1 MPPRITRDYQAA
13 AVDAVKAHWSAGRR
27 RVVVVGPVGSG
38 KTYVAELLIVPI
50 LAHKWAQVFFC
61 AHTESLLDQPAL
73 RYQDANIR
81 AAFIKAGRDEDADA
95 MLQFCSVLT
104 LVRRDIV
111 PQHRRAVVFI
121 DECHRVKSSSYLA
134 ILTNLSRLFEF
145 VYVVYLTATP
155 YRLDGKGLADVAD
168 ALIEIATPRQLIDA
182 GVLCR
187 PRYYSEP
194 LPEGDTEEV
203 IFRPGIV
210 GDVVSTWK
218 QRAAGLPTI
227 CRAYSL
233 DHSKLLAQ
241 RFVEAGVRAAHIDGT
256 MSTAQR
262 RRLLVG
268 LSIGGTAAT
277 PRHPLALDVLC
288 AGSNIFDEGFDSRAS
303 YEMLL
308 PREEVMPYR
317 PDQSD
322 QSFRTIHTP
331 DRANVT
337 KPLLQTTA
345 PWAAAASPRA
355 AWTTLRDSAVVLS
368 PAEATALRRRV
379 LDGVLPELRDFW
391 PEVDSGAPMEPP
403 AYQALCVLCD
413 ACPTASKGAWM
424 QRQGRVVRSWRGDDD
439 ETIVARS
446 WQGLSWSS
454 PKIEAIVL
462 SHGGNL
468 DRHDALIWHEGF
480 TLDADAKWATKGVG
494 RKAALLIPTLHSVA
508 ARLCPQCMC
517 VDVERSGVCAYC
529 GAALAVPNLPKER
542 PDVELVS
549 RPVDAPM
556 VVSTPGT
563 REAYL
568 RARYAEMVSA
578 NRERAAAG
586 KPPYSPRWPGV
597 RFYKRFGFWPDHALE
612 AMIKRSMGLR

>member
-1 MPPRITRDYQAA
+1 M
-13 AVDAVKAHWSAGRR
+13 
-27 RVVVVGPVGSG
+27 VVVGPVGSG

-81 AAFIKAGRDEDADA
+81 AAFVKAGRDSDADA
-95 MLQFCSVLT
+95 MLQFCSVPT

-111 PQHRRAVVFI
+111 PRHKRAVVFY
-121 DECHRVKSSSYLA
+121 DEAHRVKSATALA
-134 ILTNLSRLFEF
+134 VLANLSRLFEF

-168 ALIEIATPRQLIDA
+168 ALIEIATPRQLMDE

-203 IFRPGIV
+203 VFRPGIV
-210 GDVVSTWK
+210 GDVVSTW
-218 QRAAGLPTI
+218 QRRAAGLPTI
-227 CRAYSL
+227 CRAYSI

-241 RFVEAGVRAAHIDGT
+241 RFVDAGVRAAHIDGT

-268 LSIGGTAAT
+268 LAVGCAT
-277 PRHPLALDVLC
+277 GRHPLALDVLC
-288 AGSNIFDEGFDSRAS
+288 AGSNIFDEGYDSRAS

-308 PREEVMPYR
+308 PRGADAV
-317 PDQSD
+317 
-322 QSFRTIHTP
+322 
-331 DRANVT
+331 
-337 KPLLQTTA
+337 
-345 PWAAAASPRA
+345 A
-355 AWTTLRDSAVVLS
+355 AWQTLRDPAAVLS
-368 PAEATALRRRV
+368 PGEATQLRRRV
-379 LDGVLPELRDFW
+379 LDGVLPELCDFW
-391 PEVDSGAPMEPP
+391 PAVDSGAPMEPP
-403 AYQALCVLCD
+403 AYQPLCVLCD
-413 ACPTASKGAWM
+413 ASPTASKGSWM
-424 QRQGRVVRSWRGDDD
+424 QRQGRVVRSWQGDDAG
-439 ETIVARS
+439 EIAARS
-446 WQGLSWSS
+446 WQGLSYSL
-454 PKIEAIVL
+454 PKTEAIVL

-480 TLDADAKWATKGVG
+480 TLDADAKWATKGG
-494 RKAALLIPTLHSVA
+494 SGSKLLIPTLHSVA
-508 ARLCPQCMC
+508 ARMCPQCMC

-529 GAALAVPNLPKER
+529 GAVLAKPLLPPER

-549 RPVDAPM
+549 RPVDAPTA
-556 VVSTPGT
+556 VSTPGT

-597 RFYKRFGFWPDHALE
+597 RFYKRFGHWPDHGLE
-612 AMIKRSMGLR
+612 AMIRRSMGLRG

>member
-1 MPPRITRDYQAA
+1 M
-13 AVDAVKAHWSAGRR
+13 
-27 RVVVVGPVGSG
+27 
-38 KTYVAELLIVPI
+38 
-50 LAHKWAQVFFC
+50 
-61 AHTESLLDQPAL
+61 
-73 RYQDANIR
+73 
-81 AAFIKAGRDEDADA
+81 
-95 MLQFCSVLT
+95 
-104 LVRRDIV
+104 
-111 PQHRRAVVFI
+111 
-121 DECHRVKSSSYLA
+121 
-134 ILTNLSRLFEF
+134 
-145 VYVVYLTATP
+145 
-155 YRLDGKGLADVAD
+155 
-168 ALIEIATPRQLIDA
+168 
-182 GVLCR
+182 
-187 PRYYSEP
+187 
-194 LPEGDTEEV
+194 
-203 IFRPGIV
+203 
-210 GDVVSTWK
+210 
-218 QRAAGLPTI
+218 
-227 CRAYSL
+227 
-233 DHSKLLAQ
+233 
-241 RFVEAGVRAAHIDGT
+241 RAAHIDGT

-308 PREEVMPYR
+308 PRGDDAV
-317 PDQSD
+317 
-322 QSFRTIHTP
+322 
-331 DRANVT
+331 
-337 KPLLQTTA
+337 
-345 PWAAAASPRA
+345 A
-355 AWTTLRDSAVVLS
+355 AWRTLRDPVVVLS

-403 AYQALCVLCD
+403 AYQPLCVLCD

-494 RKAALLIPTLHSVA
+494 RRALLIPTLHSVA
-508 ARLCPQCMC
+508 ARLCPRCMC
-517 VDVERSGVCAYC
+517 VDVERSGVCTYC
-529 GAALAVPNLPKER
+529 GAVLAVPNLPKER

>member
-1 MPPRITRDYQAA
+1 MSTQRIARDYQTT
-13 AVDAVKAHWSAGRR
+13 AVDKIKTLWSQGKR

-81 AAFIKAGRDEDADA
+81 AAFIKAGRDADPDA
-95 MLQFCSVLT
+95 MLQFCSVPT
-104 LVRRDIV
+104 LVRRDV
-111 PQHRRAVVFI
+111 VAKHRRAVVFY
-121 DECHRVKSSSYLA
+121 DEAHRVKSATALQVLA
-134 ILTNLSRLFEF
+134 NLSQLFEF

-168 ALIEIATPRQLIDA
+168 ALIEIATPRQLMDA

-187 PRYYSEP
+187 PHYYNEP
-194 LPEGDTEEV
+194 LPEGETEEV

-210 GDVVSTWK
+210 GDVVAEWLK
-218 QRAAGLPTI
+218 HAQGLPTI

-241 RFVEAGVRAAHIDGT
+241 RFREAGVRAAHIDGT

-262 RRLLVG
+262 RLLLVG
-268 LSIGGTAAT
+268 LSVGGAVSQ
-277 PRHPLALDVLC
+277 HPLALDVLC

-308 PREEVMPYR
+308 PRGAEAV
-317 PDQSD
+317 
-322 QSFRTIHTP
+322 
-331 DRANVT
+331 
-337 KPLLQTTA
+337 
-345 PWAAAASPRA
+345 A
-355 AWTTLRDSAVVLS
+355 AWQTLRDPTAVLS
-368 PAEATALRRRV
+368 PAEATTLRRRV
-379 LDGVLPELRDFW
+379 LNGVLPELRDFW
-391 PEVDSGAPMEPP
+391 PTVDSGAPMEPP
-403 AYQALCVLCD
+403 TYAPLCVLCD
-413 ACPTASKGAWM
+413 AAPTASRGSWM
-424 QRQGRVVRSWRGDDD
+424 QRQGRVVRSWLGDNC
-439 ETIVARS
+439 EEIAARS
-446 WQGLSWSS
+446 WQGLGYSL
-454 PKIEAIVL
+454 PKTVAIVL

-480 TLDADAKWATKGVG
+480 TLDDDAKWATKGAGKGV
-494 RKAALLIPTLHSVA
+494 LIPALHSAA
-508 ARLCPQCMC
+508 ARMCPQCMC

-529 GAALAVPNLPKER
+529 GAVLAKPLLPPER
-542 PDVELVS
+542 PDVELSARSVE
-549 RPVDAPM
+549 APM
-556 VVSTPGT
+556 AVSTPGT

-578 NRERAAAG
+578 NRERAAVN

-597 RFYKRFGFWPDHALE
+597 RFYKRFGHWPDHGLE
-612 AMIKRSMGLR
+612 AMIKRSMGLRE